1 MNKILIIGGA
11 GYIGSHVVHEL
22 CDQGYNTIILDDLS
36 TGQVENIDSRA
47 NFIKN
52 SFSNNNILADILK
65 DVKCVIHLAAL
76 KAAGESMLNPSIYM
90 KNNIIDTFNLIE
102 LCIENN
108 VKNFIFS
115 SSAAVYGSPE
125 YLPIDEKHP
134 LNPVNY
140 YGFTKMV
147 IEKQLLWYSDL
158 KNINVACL
166 RYFNAAGYDI
176 NGRIRGKEKKP
187 ENLLPIVMEVANK
200 TRKSFNVF
208 GNDYDTKDGTCLRDY
223 IHVNDLA
230 TAHVKSID
238 ALNNNNKLI
247 LNLATGNNYSVL
259 DVINQAEI
267 ITNKNIK
274 YNIVERR
281 HGDPDKLYATSHQAK
296 NILNW
301 IPQYSDLNTI
311 LESMWKI
318 YNI

>member
-47 NFIKN
+47 DFIKD

-108 VKNFIFS
+108 VENFIFS

-281 HGDPDKLYATSHQAK
+281 PGDPDKLYATSHQAK